1 MRLAGRLDRLE
12 NGQGSAV
19 RIAGWCDRSGEPF
32 EPLAEFRQFV
42 QEEACRMQ
50 ADDVAWQWAVY
61 LRGGT
66 TGSIVVLLAE
76 GGRLQIIEVG
86 TRNPR

>member
-1 MRLAGRLDRLE
+1 MKQTQRLDKLE
-12 NGQGSAV
+12 DGQGSAV

-32 EPLAEFRQFV
+32 EPTAEFRQFV

-50 ADDVAWQWAVY
+50 ADDVSWQWAVY
-61 LRGGT
+61 LRGET
-66 TGSIVVLLAE
+66 AGSIVVLLAE

>member
-1 MRLAGRLDRLE
+1 MRQATRLE
-12 NGQGSAV
+12 NLEHGQGGAV

-32 EPLAEFRQFV
+32 EPSAEFRQFV
-42 QEEACRMQ
+42 QEEACRMR
-50 ADDVAWQWAVY
+50 ADDAAWQWAVY
-61 LRGGT
+61 LRGET